1 MDPNAISIGSVYRNN
16 KLTEG
21 GPSEGRQMPNRFTIT
36 AVSEF
41 GVSLLQ
47 DGYTESTEF
56 SWENFTLDFDLVEAA
71 PAPQA

>member
-16 KLTEG
+16 NLTEG
-21 GPSEGRQMPNRFTIT
+21 GPTEVPQMPNRFTVT

-47 DGYTESTEF
+47 DGYAESTEF
-56 SWENFTLDFDLVEAA
+56 SWESFTRDFDLVEAA